1 MNKKGFTLVEVLAVL
16 ILLSIIVVVVYPRI
30 MEKVKQEENKI
41 DKAKLD
47 LIYVAAKD
55 YILEDKNS
63 YSEIGVKY
71 CINLDDLNKTGKI
84 VIDIEKFKEDYNYNG
99 VQVIIGN
106 DNNYSYKMVKNCN

>member
-16 ILLSIIVVVVYPRI
+16 ILLSIIVIITYPRI
-30 MEKVKQEENKI
+30 MEKIKEEENKI

-63 YSEIGVKY
+63 YNEIGVKY
-71 CINLDDLNKTGKI
+71 CITLDDLNKTGKI
-84 VIDIEKFKEDYNYNG
+84 AIDIEEFKEDYNYGG
-99 VQVIIGN
+99 VQVIIGE
-106 DNNYSYKMVKNCN
+106 DNNYSYKMVENCN